1 MLFIYRVMEFW
12 KSHWVACSLFF
23 EMFVFLNFPL
33 CSHLIRELTHKST
46 ESDEYRLQSLL
57 VSPSRQKYSN
67 PHFNTAWMIYKVES
81 LSTQEY
87 PEERRLKKQYYKYLE
102 WTVRRAE
109 SSWTHHN
116 VSSFLHWSLT
126 KL

>member
-1 MLFIYRVMEFW
+1 
-12 KSHWVACSLFF
+12 
-23 EMFVFLNFPL
+23 
-33 CSHLIRELTHKST
+33 
-46 ESDEYRLQSLL
+46 
-57 VSPSRQKYSN
+57 
-67 PHFNTAWMIYKVES
+67 MIYKVES